1 MRGAI
6 EKHSDEATPTP
17 NYPAMRSTPLRNLA
31 LAAASTL
38 LFGGLLEGVA
48 RLIEPPPVQKE
59 EYLWD
64 WSERFKE
71 GDFYTLEKG
80 EGYPPGEETNVDG
93 LRDATRPVET
103 REGLRRIVILGD
115 SVTYG
120 HGIDA
125 SQAFPQV
132 LESTLRDQGRD
143 VEVFNMGL
151 PGWSTRQ
158 ERIAYERIARKY
170 KPAVVVLAVCLNDL
184 AELQINL
191 TKPPGFL
198 LTLFRRSA
206 TVRMALGAS
215 RREIGAV
222 EELFTAPDSPR
233 VENAFRLFFEEVR
246 SLRDEV
252 SRDGASLH
260 IAVFP
265 FRFQLEPKAPPPS
278 VQRRIEAFA
287 GAEKIAFLDFLT
299 EIKSEAPA
307 AMFLDYDHF
316 TSAGHE
322 RVARWLAAR
331 PEVAGD
337 APAGLAASVPV
348 RPGVL
353 PLDQPEAAR
362 ERSLRRIVDSAP
374 SLEAGR
380 ARDLATL
387 KAAAV
392 RSAVDDPSPRVRFEA
407 AQAVFA
413 LGLPEEASL
422 DPLIRG
428 LRHED
433 PRVRAFATWTLGEM
447 REAARPATAELVAL
461 ARRDGGAGKTGA
473 LTAIGKIGGDS
484 PETIPLLLQ
493 ELKHP
498 KEARRY
504 RAARTIGRMGPAAA
518 AAVPGLV
525 ESLRDPSSLVRLHV
539 VRAFGNIGEASK
551 SALPALIEVLNND
564 PDPEVRR
571 EVSLTL
577 SKLPGR

>member
-1 MRGAI
+1 M
-6 EKHSDEATPTP
+6 T
-17 NYPAMRSTPLRNLA
+17 STPFRNAA

-38 LFGGLLEGVA
+38 VFGGLIEGVA

-64 WSERFKE
+64 WSERFKD

-80 EGYPPGEETNVDG
+80 EGYPPSEETNVDG
-93 LRDATRPVET
+93 LRDATRPIET
-103 REGLRRIVILGD
+103 REGLTRVVILGD

-120 HGIDA
+120 HGIES

-132 LESTLRDQGRD
+132 LERKLREDDRD

-170 KPAVVVLAVCLNDL
+170 KPDVVVLAVCLNDL

-191 TKPPGFL
+191 TKPPRFL
-198 LTLFRRSA
+198 PALFKRSA

-222 EELFTAPDSPR
+222 EELFTASESPR

-246 SLRDEV
+246 ALLREV
-252 SRDGASLH
+252 RKDGAEFHLVV
-260 IAVFP
+260 AP
-265 FRFQLEPKAPPPS
+265 FRFQLEAGAPPPT
-278 VQRRIEAFA
+278 VQRRIAEFA
-287 GAEKIAFLDFLT
+287 NAEKLPFTDLLPLILAD
-299 EIKSEAPA
+299 SPAPTSL
-307 AMFLDYDHF
+307 FLDYDHF
-316 TSAGHE
+316 TTSGHAW
-322 RVARWLAAR
+322 VAEWLAQEGIAQDDPDADPHPLFLPR
-331 PEVAGD
+331 SASGLLGD
-337 APAGLAASVPV
+337 LTAPASV
-348 RPGVL
+348 
-353 PLDQPEAAR
+353 AHR
-362 ERSLRRIVDSAP
+362 ERQLRWIRDQSPNLVSDGPAGEAIKSAVIA
-374 SLEAGR
+374 L
-380 ARDLATL
+380 
-387 KAAAV
+387 
-392 RSAVDDPSPRVRFEA
+392 AVDDSSPRVRFEA
-407 AQAVFA
+407 AQALYA
-413 LGLPEEASL
+413 LALPGEASVAA
-422 DPLIRG
+422 LIRG
-428 LRHED
+428 LKHED

-447 REAARPATAELVAL
+447 REVAQPAVPALVAL
-461 ARRDGGAGKTGA
+461 ARDDGGAGKTGA
-473 LTAIGKIGGDS
+473 LTAIGKIGGNS

-504 RAARTIGRMGPAAA
+504 RAARTIGRMGEAAGS
-518 AAVPGLV
+518 AVPGLI
-525 ESLRDPSSLVRLHV
+525 EALRDPSALVRLHV

-551 SALPALIEVLNND
+551 SALPALIQVLNND
-564 PDPEVRR
+564 PDPEVRK